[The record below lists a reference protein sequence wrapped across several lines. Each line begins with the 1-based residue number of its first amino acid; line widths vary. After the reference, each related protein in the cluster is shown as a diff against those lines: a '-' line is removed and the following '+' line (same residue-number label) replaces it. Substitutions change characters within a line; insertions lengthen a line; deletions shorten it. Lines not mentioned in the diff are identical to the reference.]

1 MPPRTS
7 FDLTKH
13 GILTIVLGTLVC
25 ALGSLMARPVNEQLG
40 YILASAVTAICL
52 AIAFVS
58 FGIRQARPVP
68 QRLIRSY
75 FAAGI
80 ASMVCC
86 MAFWLIQPGSI
97 DIRVVGVIAGLLGLF
112 WGSCYMRLA
121 FYFQPKS
128 YQARTMSILAA
139 MTSCFGIIIATHT
152 GLSKLGAVTADGCY
166 MIMLGVQV
174 YLTAAFLHREAAR
187 VRNLISDKV

>member
-13 GILTIVLGTLVC
+13 GVLMIALGTVVC

-40 YILASAVTAICL
+40 YILAAAVTTACL
-52 AIAFVS
+52 LIAFVS

-68 QRLIRSY
+68 QRLIRAY
-75 FAAGI
+75 FGAGI
-80 ASMVCC
+80 ASIVCC
-86 MAFWLIQPGSI
+86 MAFWLLQPGSI
-97 DIRVVGVIAGLLGLF
+97 DIRVVGIIAGVLGLF

-128 YQARTMSILAA
+128 IQARMLSILAA
-139 MTSCFGIIIATHT
+139 MASSIGIIVATRT
-152 GLSKLGAVTADGCY
+152 GLSKLGAVTTVGCY
-166 MIMLGVQV
+166 MIMLGVQI
-174 YLTAAFLHREAAR
+174 YLTSAFLHREAAR
-187 VRNLISDKV
+187 VRN

>member
-13 GILTIVLGTLVC
+13 GILIIALGTLVC
-25 ALGSLMARPVNEQLG
+25 ALGSLMARPVHEQLG
-40 YILASAVTAICL
+40 YVLAAAATAACL
-52 AIAFVS
+52 LIAFVS

-68 QRLIRSY
+68 QRLIRAY

-80 ASMVCC
+80 ASIVCC
-86 MAFWLIQPGSI
+86 MAFWLIQPGNI
-97 DIRVVGVIAGLLGLF
+97 EVRAVGILAGLLGLF

-121 FYFQPKS
+121 FYFQPRS
-128 YQARTMSILAA
+128 FQARTLSILAA
-139 MTSCFGIIIATHT
+139 MTSCFGIIVATRT
-152 GLSKLGAVTADGCY
+152 GLSKLGAVTTVGCY
-166 MIMLGVQV
+166 MIMLGVQI

-187 VRNLISDKV
+187 ASS